1 MRPAGARHTSEV
13 GCHRSEIKRSAF
25 NCEAG
30 ISLAPIA
37 RISSKESSPLPTLGY
52 GSSNRQAASN
62 FKLVS
67 RHAQMR
73 RQCRTLGCRTRIEA
87 RTSKQNTANILSSL
101 IQSERHWGRGPS
113 PGATW
118 PPKRFFCTFSAVVV
132 FVVAVILFYMLS
144 QVLSSQITWGR
155 ACPMKHYPTVW
166 PDFRSISA
174 AQAYSMLSLSFC
186 QDSLDSRLTGPLLH
200 VGKPHN

>member
-1 MRPAGARHTSEV
+1 MRPAGARYTSEV

-30 ISLAPIA
+30 ISLASIA

-118 PPKRFFCTFSAVVV
+118 PPSKTVLLHILSLRRVRRRSDTVLY
-132 FVVAVILFYMLS
+132 VVASFIVTNHLGEGLPHETLS
-144 QVLSSQITWGR
+144 HGL
-155 ACPMKHYPTVW
+155 
-166 PDFRSISA
+166 
-174 AQAYSMLSLSFC
+174 
-186 QDSLDSRLTGPLLH
+186 SRLSIDLRCSSIFDAQSQLL
-200 VGKPHN
+200 PRLPRL